1 MLRKI
6 VLVGLFAGGSASV
19 PVLWQTNPELFQSAV
34 KAAFEERAP
43 EPEPQRPLIVVQQAK
58 VEPRSEQPVGRKVR
72 LEGDEQGHFNAQF
85 KVNGR
90 SIDGMVDTG
99 ASMIAINVS
108 TARRLGLSLGS
119 SDFRHPVTTANG
131 TIMGAIAQLETVQI
145 GRIQVKGVDAMVL
158 EDRALSGTLVGMSF
172 LSRLSSFRIENGVL
186 VMEQ

>member
-19 PVLWQTNPELFQSAV
+19 PVLWQTNPELFQNVVKSAL
-34 KAAFEERAP
+34 EERAP

-58 VEPRSEQPVGRKVR
+58 VQSGEQAGGRKVR

-108 TARRLGLSLGS
+108 TARRLGLNLGS
-119 SDFRHPVTTANG
+119 SDFRHPVNTANG
-131 TIMGAIAQLETVQI
+131 TIMGAIAALDSVQI